1 MERFRWVGNHMA
13 LGLMGLM
20 WMIFEL
26 YSRPS
31 SLLLGVVFIIV
42 YDMREILR
50 VNFSMLVF
58 DV

>member
-1 MERFRWVGNHMA
+1 MA